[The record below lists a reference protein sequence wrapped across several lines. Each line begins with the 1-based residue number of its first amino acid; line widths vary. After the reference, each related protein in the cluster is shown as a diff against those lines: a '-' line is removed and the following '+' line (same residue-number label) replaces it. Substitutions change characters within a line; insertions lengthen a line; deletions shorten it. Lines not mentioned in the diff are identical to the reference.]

1 MGVLNAFNCLYPKT
15 MIHRTLK
22 TWKHFK
28 IIVNYTKFHVK
39 AKNPS
44 FLNKPLFI
52 PTCPILEK
60 IFHPTNTAQ

>member
-1 MGVLNAFNCLYPKT
+1 MHFCLYPQK
-15 MIHRTLK
+15 IIYKTLK
-22 TWKHFK
+22 TRKHFN
-28 IIVNYTKFHVK
+28 IIVNYIKFHVK

-52 PTCPILEK
+52 PASPILEK